1 MATFFAVDSVRNA
14 ILGTYDSRD
23 VAAGHCQDAAREDG
37 DEEAA
42 DRYEVVECG
51 SIEIEVVVIGPSLG
65 DVSDEEYVAECDRL
79 EQCYTD
85 LEGDTRYS
93 VSVRPARGG
102 EADGT
107 YYRGASGNLQILGY
121 SLEVPEDLH
130 DLSEAAWQKFCA

>member
-1 MATFFAVDSVRNA
+1 MTTKFFAFDSVRNA

-23 VAAGHCQDAAREDG
+23 AAAGHCQDAAREDG
-37 DEEAA
+37 DEEA
-42 DRYEVVECG
+42 DRYEVQESG
-51 SIEIEVVVIGPSLG
+51 EIEVEVIGPSLG
-65 DVSDEEYVAECDRL
+65 DVSDEEYVAACDRL
-79 EQCYTD
+79 EQCYSD

-102 EADGT
+102 EAGGT
-107 YYRGASGNLQILGY
+107 YYRQASGNLQILGY